1 MSQPQPQLPRFIK
14 VRGARVNN
22 LKNLDVDIPL
32 HRYVVITGRSG
43 SGKSSLAMGVLY
55 AEGARRYLNALST
68 FTRRRINQVGKAAV
82 DSVDYLP
89 SALALKQRPSVP
101 GVRSTVGTMSESLNI
116 LRLVFSRLGAPVC
129 PNGHRL
135 APTLDI
141 ANNMGRVT
149 CPTCGVTFTAP
160 GAEDFAFNA
169 GGACPTC
176 GGLGEVRQLDASLL
190 IADETQTLR
199 EGAVASWHL
208 PGRNFMP
215 IVADG
220 IGIPIDVP
228 YKDLSPEMKEQ
239 VLHGKKRH
247 VAINIPSSKGKI
259 FHMDNAVYENAFAA
273 VEDSMATTKNERT
286 LAKLNKF
293 YTFSTCPTCHGT
305 RLKPALLQQ
314 TINGQ
319 NIAEL
324 CELPL
329 TDLRAFADT
338 IVAGLPAEMHEM
350 GTNLVGELQESL
362 QPMFDLGLDYLT
374 LSRPGATLST
384 GELQRIQLG
393 RTLRSATTGVLYVLD
408 EPSVGLHP
416 ANVTGLIKTFRALVR
431 QGNSVVVVDHDPRII
446 AAADDVLEIGPGAG
460 KNGGTVVDHGPVDA
474 IAQSPRSLIAP
485 FLNGTATLRERPR
498 VPDDQLF
505 DHGTLQLAV
514 HHRFNID
521 DVHVKLPKNRL
532 TTVTGMSGAGKTTL
546 ILDSL
551 IPAIEADVAHRPLP
565 AHVKQ
570 LDRQKIRHVVTVDS
584 VPVGKNVRSTV
595 ATYTDILNHLRKL
608 FAATPLAQ
616 EKGYT
621 TSRFSY
627 NVTAGACPVCGG
639 TGQISLDVQYLPD
652 ITEECPQCHG
662 QRYNRETLAVKW
674 HGYSIADVLALSVD
688 EALPVFRD
696 QAAIERILRT
706 LHDMGLGYLLLGES
720 TPALSGGEAQRLK
733 LVSRLG
739 KRQTGT
745 LFVFDEP
752 TVGLHP
758 LDIQQLIK
766 VFDQLIQQGAT
777 VLAIEHDM
785 ELVANA
791 DYVLDMGPGGGR
803 NGGQLVASGT
813 PQAVSENPA
822 SITGHYLKQEMT
834 HFQAKQSD

>member
-1 MSQPQPQLPRFIK
+1 MANQQPQLPDKIK

-32 HRYVVITGRSG
+32 HRYVAITGRSG

-68 FTRRRINQVGKAAV
+68 FTRRRINQTGKAAV

-116 LRLVFSRLGAPVC
+116 LRLVFSRLGSPVC

-141 ANNMGRVT
+141 SSNMGHLT
-149 CPTCGVTFTAP
+149 CPTCGAQFTAP
-160 GAEDFAFNA
+160 GAEDFAFNS
-169 GGACPTC
+169 GGACSTC

-190 IADETQTLR
+190 IADENQTLR

-215 IVADG
+215 VVADA

-228 YKDLSPEMKEQ
+228 YKDLSDEMKQ
-239 VLHGKKRH
+239 RVLHGEH
-247 VAINIPSSKGKI
+247 QTVSLNIPSSKGKI

-273 VEDSMATTKNERT
+273 VEDSVKTTKNERT
-286 LAKLNKF
+286 IAKLNKF

-305 RLKPALLQQ
+305 RLKPELLLQ
-314 TINGQ
+314 TINGH
-319 NIAEL
+319 NIAEI
-324 CELPL
+324 CDLPL
-329 TDLRAFADT
+329 TELQTFAKT
-338 IVAGLPAEMHEM
+338 IVAGLPAEMHELSA
-350 GTNLVGELQESL
+350 NLAGELQDSL
-362 QPMFDLGLDYLT
+362 QPLFDLGLDYLT

-416 ANVTGLIKTFRALVR
+416 ANVTGLIKTFRGLVA

-460 KNGGTVVDHGPVDA
+460 KQGGTVVDHGPVDA
-474 IAQSPRSLIAP
+474 ITQSPQSLIAP
-485 FLNGTATLRERPR
+485 FINGTATLRERPEL
-498 VPDDQLF
+498 PATDLF
-505 DHGTLQLAV
+505 KQGALAIEV
-514 HHRFNID
+514 QHRFNID
-521 DVHVKLPKNRL
+521 DVAVKIPKNRL

-551 IPAIEADVAHRPLP
+551 IPAIEAEVAKTPLP
-565 AHVKQ
+565 HHVTH

-595 ATYTDILNHLRKL
+595 ATYTNILDQLRKL
-608 FAATPLAQ
+608 FAATPAAK

-627 NVTAGACPVCGG
+627 NVAAGACPVCGG

-652 ITEECPQCHG
+652 IVEACPQCQG
-662 QRYNRETLAVKW
+662 KRYNQETLAITW
-674 HGYSIADVLALSVD
+674 HDYTIADVLALSVD
-688 EALPVFRD
+688 EALAVFTD
-696 QAAIERILRT
+696 VPAIERTLKT

-720 TPALSGGEAQRLK
+720 TPILSGGEAQRLK

-766 VFDQLIQQGAT
+766 VFDQLLDQGAT

-791 DYVLDMGPGGGR
+791 DYVIDMGPGGG
-803 NGGQLVASGT
+803 NQGGQLVATGT
-813 PQAVSENPA
+813 PREVAQNPA
-822 SITGHYLKQEMT
+822 SVTGHYLKQELAQ
-834 HFQAKQSD
+834 FNA

>member
-1 MSQPQPQLPRFIK
+1 MAGSQLPTHIL

-32 HRYVVITGRSG
+32 HQFVAITGRSG

-55 AEGARRYLNALST
+55 AEGARRYLNALAT
-68 FTRRRINQVGKAAV
+68 FTRRRINQAGKAAV
-82 DSVDYLP
+82 DSVEYLP
-89 SALALKQRPSVP
+89 SALALKQRPQVP

-116 LRLVFSRLGAPVC
+116 LRLVFSRLGSPVC

-135 APTLDI
+135 TPTLKI
-141 ANNMGRVT
+141 ASNMGMLT
-149 CPTCGVTFTAP
+149 CPVCGVEFMAP

-169 GGACPTC
+169 GGACTTC
-176 GGLGEVRQLDASLL
+176 GGLGQVRKLDANLL
-190 IADETQTLR
+190 IADPTKTLR
-199 EGAVASWHL
+199 QGAVASWHL

-215 IVADG
+215 IVADA

-228 YKDLSPEMKEQ
+228 YQDLSEEMQQE
-239 VLHGKKRH
+239 VLHGQKRA

-259 FHMDNAVYENAFAA
+259 FHMDNAMYENAFAA
-273 VEDSMATTKNERT
+273 VEDSVQTTKNERT
-286 LAKLNKF
+286 IAKLNKF
-293 YTFSTCPTCHGT
+293 YTFSTCPTCQGT
-305 RLKPALLQQ
+305 RLKPELLLQ
-314 TINGQ
+314 TINGR
-319 NIAEL
+319 NLAEI
-324 CELPL
+324 CDLPL
-329 TDLRAFADT
+329 TELREFATT
-338 IVAGLPAEMHEM
+338 IVAGLPQDMHEI
-350 GTNLVGELQESL
+350 GTNLVGELQDSL

-416 ANVTGLIKTFRALVR
+416 ANVAGLIKTFQGLVK
-431 QGNSVVVVDHDPRII
+431 QGNSVVVVDHDPSII
-446 AAADDVLEIGPGAG
+446 AAADHVIEIGPGAG
-460 KNGGTVVDHGPVDA
+460 KQGGTVIDQGTVQHVVA
-474 IAQSPRSLIAP
+474 SPRSLIAP
-485 FLNGTATLRERPR
+485 FLTGQAQLRLRP
-498 VPDDQLF
+498 QLSEQQLW
-505 DHGTLQLAV
+505 HKGALQLEVAQ
-514 HHRFNID
+514 RFNIK
-521 DVHVKLPKNRL
+521 DVQVSLPKNRL

-551 IPAIEADVAHRPLP
+551 IPAIEAQVAHQPLP
-565 AHVKQ
+565 KHVKQ
-570 LDRQKIRHVVTVDS
+570 LDRQKISHVVTVNS

-595 ATYTDILNHLRKL
+595 ATYTDLLNHLRKL
-608 FAATPLAQ
+608 FAATPAAQ
-616 EKGYT
+616 AKGYT

-652 ITEECPQCHG
+652 ITQVCPQCQG
-662 QRYNRETLAVKW
+662 QRYNAETLAVKW
-674 HGYSIADVLALSVD
+674 HGYSIADILALAVD
-688 EALPVFRD
+688 EALDVFSATE
-696 QAAIERILRT
+696 QPAMHQTLMT

-733 LVSRLG
+733 LVARLN

-766 VFDQLIQQGAT
+766 VFDQLLAQGAT
-777 VLAIEHDM
+777 VLAIEHDLEM
-785 ELVANA
+785 IANA
-791 DYVLDMGPGGGR
+791 DYVVDMGPGGGR
-803 NGGQLVASGT
+803 LGGQLVATGT
-813 PQAVSENPA
+813 PLQVSANPQ
-822 SITGHYLKQEMT
+822 SVTGHYLHET
-834 HFQAKQSD
+834 LVHFQA

>member
-1 MSQPQPQLPRFIK
+1 MSQTQPQLPQAIK

-32 HRYVVITGRSG
+32 HRYVAITGRSG

-82 DSVDYLP
+82 DSVEYLP
-89 SALALKQRPSVP
+89 SALALKQRPAVP

-116 LRLVFSRLGAPVC
+116 LRLVFSRLGSPVC

-141 ANNMGRVT
+141 SSNMGMLT
-149 CPTCGVTFTAP
+149 CPTCGVQFMAP
-160 GAEDFAFNA
+160 GAEDFAFNS
-169 GGACPTC
+169 GGACDTC

-190 IADETQTLR
+190 IGDETQTLR

-228 YKDLSPEMKEQ
+228 YRDLSPEMKER
-239 VLHGKKRH
+239 VLHGKKQT

-305 RLKPALLQQ
+305 RLKPELLQQ
-314 TINGQ
+314 TIDGQ
-319 NIAEL
+319 NIADL
-324 CELPL
+324 CELPVSE
-329 TDLRAFADT
+329 LRTFAQG
-338 IVAGLPAEMHEM
+338 IVDWLPTEMHEL
-350 GTNLVGELQESL
+350 GTTLIGELQDSL

-416 ANVTGLIKTFRALVR
+416 ANVTGLIKTFRGLVA

-460 KNGGTVVDHGPVDA
+460 KQGGTVVDHGPVDA
-474 IAQSPRSLIAP
+474 IAQSPKSLIAP
-485 FLNGTATLRERPR
+485 FLNGTATLRERPIL
-498 VPDDQLF
+498 PADQLF
-505 DHGTLQLAV
+505 EKGTLRLEVQ
-514 HHRFNID
+514 HRFNIE
-521 DVHVKLPKNRL
+521 DVAVKIPKNRL

-551 IPAIEADVAHRPLP
+551 IPAIEAEVAHQPLP
-565 AHVKQ
+565 AHVTQ
-570 LDRQKIRHVVTVDS
+570 LDRQKVRNVVVVNS

-595 ATYTDILNHLRKL
+595 VTYTDILNHLRKL
-608 FAATPLAQ
+608 FAQTPLAQ

-662 QRYNRETLAVKW
+662 ARYNQATLAVKW
-674 HGYSIADVLALSVD
+674 HGYSIADILALSVD
-688 EALPVFRD
+688 EALSVF
-696 QAAIERILRT
+696 AEEGAIERILQT

-739 KRQTGT
+739 KRQAGT

-766 VFDQLIQQGAT
+766 VFDQLLAQGAT
-777 VLAIEHDM
+777 VLAIEHDL

-791 DYVLDMGPGGGR
+791 DYVIDMGPGGGR
-803 NGGQLVASGT
+803 QGGQLVATGT
-813 PQAVSENPA
+813 PAAISQSPA
-822 SITGHYLKQEMT
+822 SITGHYLKAEMAQ
-834 HFQAKQSD
+834 FDR